1 MGNETFLPKNRGEI
15 KVFFSL
21 VDDITNHYLC
31 KSEITQNQFAYRIF
45 VSRFLN
51 TTWFEHKQKPN
62 NQCNIISDH
71 KNKQTTAFGSV
82 IYIS

>member
-1 MGNETFLPKNRGEI
+1 MEHFYPITEVKYKFIFL
-15 KVFFSL
+15 VHDL
-21 VDDITNHYLC
+21 TNHYLC